1 MRKKVSDSSLILLRA
16 SLIGRGVNWG
26 GGIHSS
32 NSPPILFSILIG
44 AILLGILF
52 KDVVLSLVDYVIRG
66 FRLLA

>member
-1 MRKKVSDSSLILLRA
+1 M
-16 SLIGRGVNWG
+16 NWG
-26 GGIHSS
+26 AFI
-32 NSPPILFSILIG
+32 PPIHPLYNFSILIG

>member
-1 MRKKVSDSSLILLRA
+1 M
-16 SLIGRGVNWG
+16 NW

-32 NSPPILFSILIG
+32 NSSPIFFSILIG

-52 KDVVLSLVDYVIRG
+52 KDVVLSLVDYVIHG

>member
-1 MRKKVSDSSLILLRA
+1 M
-16 SLIGRGVNWG
+16 

-32 NSPPILFSILIG
+32 NSPPILISILIG

-52 KDVVLSLVDYVIRG
+52 KDVVLSLVDYVIHG

>member
-16 SLIGRGVNWG
+16 SLIGRGANW

>member
-16 SLIGRGVNWG
+16 SLIGRGGELG